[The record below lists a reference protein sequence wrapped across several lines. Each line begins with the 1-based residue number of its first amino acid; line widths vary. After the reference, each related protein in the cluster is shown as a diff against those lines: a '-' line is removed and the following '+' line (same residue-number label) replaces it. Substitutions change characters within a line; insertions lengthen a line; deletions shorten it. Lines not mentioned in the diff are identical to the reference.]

1 LIIKGNSNLFIY
13 LKQNIMTNQNEK
25 SKTGSVTHN
34 AANNQN
40 PKTGNQK
47 DATVAT
53 VNDEDVD
60 NVETTEAEN
69 ARTGTSR
76 NQTEAGRR
84 DDTQNDPTRIRPGVN
99 EPGKTDPT
107 GSPKQ

>member
-1 LIIKGNSNLFIY
+1 
-13 LKQNIMTNQNEK
+13 MTNQNEN
-25 SKTGSVTHN
+25 SKTGGVTHN

-47 DATVAT
+47 DAPVTT
-53 VNDEDVD
+53 DNDEDVD
-60 NVETTEAEN
+60 NVETTESEN
-69 ARTGTSR
+69 TRTGTGR

-107 GSPKQ
+107 GSPKQDNRK